1 MLALCWKAVCII
13 LCSTL
18 RPRLPLPRLPPHS
31 LSPLPPPPHPHTPLL
46 SGQALGKRLP
56 FAFLADAAQQFEGR
70 YGAVA
75 GGAIAY
81 EMNTQFAP
89 VLRERMHFFTTDPR

>member
-1 MLALCWKAVCII
+1 MLEGSLYNPLLHTAAAPA
-13 LCSTL
+13 SSASPTTL
-18 RPRLPLPRLPPHS
+18 SLPPA
-31 LSPLPPPPHPHTPLL
+31 PPPHPHTPLL